1 MQRRPPRSRSSTSR
15 PGAALARSSVV
26 AAQVSRGVRVAIGT
40 TILGVGLGHV
50 AVQPLAGQDGVFD
63 PDAFDAYVEAAVETW
78 GAPGLAVAVVRDG
91 DLLFERGYGVLELGR
106 PEGVDEHTRFAIGS
120 TTKAMTAAA
129 IGMLVDE
136 GKLAWDDPVIR
147 HLPGFELYDPWVTR
161 ELRVRDLLT
170 HRAGLG
176 NADFLWYEQETT
188 STEILYRVRYLYPAY
203 SFRSSY
209 IYQNIM
215 YLAAGE
221 VVEAASGMAWEDFV
235 SERIFEP
242 LGMTGTIA
250 LASRIEDQPNVAVP
264 HDSIAPA
271 TAEPGSGGPEHR
283 RPPEASVVPIENA
296 SVDPVAPAG
305 SVWSSV
311 HDMSRW
317 VRFLLAG
324 GVSPGGERLL
334 EDETVDELFTPQIVL
349 REGMFYPTARLTE
362 PDFMSY
368 GLGWFQQDYR
378 GLKVDFHTGSIDG
391 MVAIV
396 GLVRER
402 GLGVVVLANRD
413 HVELR
418 HALMLRVFDL
428 FDPHGEPRDWSAEL
442 KELYD
447 GIAATARLEREERLA
462 ERVEGTTPS
471 HPLSDYVGTYEDRLF
486 GTVEVTRAG
495 DGLRLEYGPGLQGRL
510 EHWHYDTFRVRFD
523 AAWRGERLV
532 TFRLGTGGDIA
543 RLEMGGAEF
552 ARRTER

>member
-1 MQRRPPRSRSSTSR
+1 MRHRSRRPEAPERFERRRRRSS
-15 PGAALARSSVV
+15 AAVLALA
-26 AAQVSRGVRVAIGT
+26 
-40 TILGVGLGHV
+40 LL
-50 AVQPLAGQDGVFD
+50 AVPAGPLAGQEAATGFD
-63 PDAFDAYVEAAVETW
+63 PEDFDSYVAEAVETW
-78 GAPGLAVAVVRDG
+78 GAPGLAVAVVKDG
-91 DLLFERGYGVLELGR
+91 ELLFERGYGVLELGEPAR
-106 PEGVDEHTRFAIGS
+106 VDAHTRFAIGS

-129 IGMLVDE
+129 IGMLVDG
-136 GKLAWDDPVIR
+136 GKVAWDDPVTR
-147 HLPGFELYDPWVTR
+147 HLPGFLLSDPWVTR

-188 STEILYRVRYLYPAY
+188 SEEILDRVRYLRPAY

-221 VVEAASGMAWEDFV
+221 VIEAASGLPWEAFV
-235 SERIFEP
+235 ETRIFEP
-242 LGMTGTIA
+242 LGMTETVA
-250 LASRIEDQPNVAVP
+250 LASRIEGRPNVAVP
-264 HDSIAPA
+264 HDMVPA
-271 TAEPGSGGPEHR
+271 EADGEGGPAHR
-283 RPPEASVVPIENA
+283 PLPEDRLVPIGNA

-311 HDMSRW
+311 HDMSLW
-317 VRFLLAG
+317 LRFLLAD
-324 GVSPGGERLL
+324 GVASDGERLL
-334 EDETVDELFTPQIVL
+334 EEGTVGELFTPQIVL

-378 GLKVDFHTGSIDG
+378 GRKVDFHTGSIDG

-396 GLVRER
+396 GLIREQ

-442 KELYD
+442 EELYD
-447 GIAATARLEREERLA
+447 GIAAAARTEREERFP

-471 HPLSDYVGTYEDRLF
+471 HPLADYAGSYEDPLY
-486 GTVEVTRAG
+486 GTVEVTREG
-495 DGLRLEYGPGLQGRL
+495 DGLRLEYGPGLQGPL
-510 EHWHYDTFRVRFD
+510 EHWHYDTFRVSFD
-523 AAWRGERLV
+523 AAWRGERWV
-532 TFRLGTGGDIA
+532 TFVPGPEGTIE
-543 RLEMGGAEF
+543 RLEMGGSEF
-552 ARRTER
+552 TRTGR